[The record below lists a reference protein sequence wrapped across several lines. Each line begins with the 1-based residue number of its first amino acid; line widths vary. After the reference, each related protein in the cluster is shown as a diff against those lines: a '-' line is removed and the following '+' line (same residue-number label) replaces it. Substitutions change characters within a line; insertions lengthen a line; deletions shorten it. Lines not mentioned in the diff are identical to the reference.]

1 MKKTIKSIPMCALI
15 LLAFVLAM
23 APKVRCAE
31 ADSVRAPLQFT
42 VDFARFRAPGE
53 RTFLETYISLPRST
67 LTYVPTGDGRLRGEF
82 LVDALLL
89 SGADTVAHRLWRN
102 INHADSLAET
112 QGAYSLFTVGQF
124 NVPKA
129 DYRMDLLVIDM
140 ASHDTARAVFGIKA
154 IAFPDSGLCLSDLQL
169 AAQISRDSTQGQ
181 FTKGNYLI
189 LPNPPGIYGTTLPIL
204 YFYAEVYNLTYGH
217 PGDSAFY
224 RVSYFILNGDGQ
236 RVKAFPSS
244 KKAKPGTSA
253 VEVGGLNIIT
263 LPSGTY
269 YLVLEV
275 EDPTKGERAS
285 VMKKFFVYREGETF
299 AAQQQKPATGK
310 GSPGLDA
317 DRYNVMSEKELDHE
331 FEVTRYIN
339 TPEDRATWKTLNV
352 AGKRNF
358 LRDFWA
364 RMDQT
369 PGTPENE
376 FKQDYLAR
384 VAEANAVFKGFRE
397 GWKTDRGRI
406 LLQYGRPD
414 EIERFPFSAE
424 NKAYHIWH
432 YYSVQGGVVFIFVDK
447 REMGDF
453 ELVHSTARGELFDAD
468 WQRWIDPNR

>member
-1 MKKTIKSIPMCALI
+1 MSTFTMRAW
-15 LLAFVLAM
+15 VLA
-23 APKVRCAE
+23 ALALLVTAHEEGTATP
-31 ADSVRAPLQFT
+31 ADSVRTPLQFT
-42 VDFARFRAPGE
+42 VDFARFRSPNDH
-53 RTFLETYISLPRST
+53 TYLETYISLPRSS
-67 LTYVPTGDGRLRGEF
+67 LLYLPNPDGRLRAEF

-89 SGADTVAHRLWRN
+89 SASDTVAHRAWRN
-102 INHADSLAET
+102 VNFADSLAET
-112 QGAYSLFTVGQF
+112 QGAFSLFTVGQF
-124 NVPKA
+124 DVPR
-129 DYRMDLLVIDM
+129 DNYRMDLLVADLG
-140 ASHDTARAVFGIKA
+140 SLDTARVMFDIKA
-154 IAFPDSGLCLSDLQL
+154 IAFPDSGLCLSDIQL

-181 FTKGNYLI
+181 YTKGNYLV
-189 LPNPPGIYGTTLPIL
+189 LPNPPGIYGTTLPVL

-224 RVSYFILNGDGQ
+224 KVNYIILNGEGQ
-236 RVKAFPSS
+236 RAKVFPSS
-244 KKAKPGTSA
+244 RKAKPGTSA

-275 EDPTKGERAS
+275 VDPTTGERAS
-285 VMKKFFVYREGETF
+285 VMKKFFIYREGETF
-299 AAQQQKPATGK
+299 ATQSQKAPTSK

-317 DRYNVMSEKELDHE
+317 ERYNVMSERELDHE

-339 TPEDRATWKTLNV
+339 TAGDRATWKKLNL

-384 VAEANAVFKGFRE
+384 VAEANAVFKGLRE

-432 YYSVQGGVVFIFVDK
+432 YYSIQGGVMFIFVDK

>member
-1 MKKTIKSIPMCALI
+1 MNSSAIRALALAALA
-15 LLAFVLAM
+15 LLPLSTNQASGAV
-23 APKVRCAE
+23 

-42 VDFARFRAPGE
+42 VDFARFRSPE
-53 RTFLETYISLPRST
+53 DHTFLETYISLPRST
-67 LTYVPTGDGRLRGEF
+67 LMYQRAEDGRLRAEF
-82 LVDALLL
+82 LVDALLF
-89 SGADTVAHRLWRN
+89 SGADTVAHRAWRN
-102 INHADSLAET
+102 VDFADSLAET
-112 QGAYSLFTVGQF
+112 RGAFSLFTVGQF
-124 NVPKA
+124 NVPRGH
-129 DYRMDLLVIDM
+129 YRVDLLVVDT
-140 ASHDTARAVFGIKA
+140 ASRDTARAIFDIKA

-169 AAQISRDSTQGQ
+169 AAQISRDTTHGQ
-181 FTKGNYLI
+181 FTKGNYLV

-217 PGDSAFY
+217 PGDSASY
-224 RVSYFILNGDGQ
+224 RVNYFILNGEGQ

-244 KKAKPGTSA
+244 RKTKPGTSA

-269 YLVLEV
+269 YIVLEV
-275 EDPTKGERAS
+275 EDPTTGERAS

-299 AAQQQKPATGK
+299 AAQQQKTPTGK

-317 DRYNVMSEKELDHE
+317 ERYNVMSEKELDHE

-339 TPEDRATWKTLNV
+339 TAEDRATWKKLNL

-358 LRDFWA
+358 LRELWA

-384 VAEANAVFKGFRE
+384 VAEANAVFRGFRE

-432 YYSVQGGVVFIFVDK
+432 YYSVQGGVMFIFVDK

>member
-1 MKKTIKSIPMCALI
+1 MSTSTMRAL
-15 LLAFVLAM
+15 VLA
-23 APKVRCAE
+23 ALALLVTAHE
-31 ADSVRAPLQFT
+31 EGAAASADSLRTPLQFT
-42 VDFARFRAPGE
+42 VDFARFRSPNDH
-53 RTFLETYISLPRST
+53 TYLETYISLPRSS
-67 LTYVPTGDGRLRGEF
+67 LLYLPSPDGRLRAEF

-89 SGADTVAHRLWRN
+89 SASDTVAHRAWRN
-102 INHADSLAET
+102 VNFADSLAET
-112 QGAYSLFTVGQF
+112 QGAFSLFTVGQF
-124 NVPKA
+124 DVPR
-129 DYRMDLLVIDM
+129 DNYRMDLLVADLG
-140 ASHDTARAVFGIKA
+140 SLDTARVMFDIKA
-154 IAFPDSGLCLSDLQL
+154 IAFPDSGLCLSDVQL
-169 AAQISRDSTQGQ
+169 AARISRDSTQGQ
-181 FTKGNYLI
+181 FTKGNYLV
-189 LPNPPGIYGTTLPIL
+189 LPNPPGIYGTTLPVL

-224 RVSYFILNGDGQ
+224 KVNYIILNGEGQ
-236 RVKAFPSS
+236 RAKVFPSS
-244 KKAKPGTSA
+244 RKAKPGTSA

-275 EDPTKGERAS
+275 VDPTAGERAS
-285 VMKKFFVYREGETF
+285 VMKKFFIYREGETF
-299 AAQQQKPATGK
+299 ATQSQKAPASK

-317 DRYNVMSEKELDHE
+317 ERYNVMSERELDHE

-339 TPEDRATWKTLNV
+339 TAEDRATWKKLNL

-376 FKQDYLAR
+376 FKQDYLTR
-384 VAEANAVFKGFRE
+384 VAEANAVFKGLRE

-432 YYSVQGGVVFIFVDK
+432 YYSIQGGVMFIFVDK

>member
-1 MKKTIKSIPMCALI
+1 MTSFTIRAL
-15 LLAFVLAM
+15 VLA
-23 APKVRCAE
+23 ALALLTYPLNGASGTPP
-31 ADSVRAPLQFT
+31 DSVRAPLQFT
-42 VDFARFRAPGE
+42 VDFARFRSPDDH
-53 RTFLETYISLPRST
+53 TYVETYISLPRST
-67 LTYVPTGDGRLRGEF
+67 LMYVPSPDGRLRAEF

-89 SGADTVAHRLWRN
+89 SGSDTVAHRAWRN
-102 INHADSLAET
+102 VNFADSLAET
-112 QGAYSLFTVGQF
+112 QGSFSLFTVGQF
-124 NVPKA
+124 NVPRNN
-129 DYRMDLLVIDM
+129 YRMDLLVADL
-140 ASHDTARAVFGIKA
+140 ASRDTARAVFDIKA

-169 AAQISRDSTQGQ
+169 AAQISRDSTHGQ
-181 FTKGNYLI
+181 FTKGNYLVV
-189 LPNPPGIYGTTLPIL
+189 PNPPGIYGTALPIL

-217 PGDSAFY
+217 PGDSASY
-224 RVSYFILNGDGQ
+224 RVNYSIFNGEGQ
-236 RVKAFPSS
+236 RVKVFPSS
-244 KKAKPGTSA
+244 RKAKPGTSA

-269 YLVLEV
+269 YLALEV
-275 EDPTKGERAS
+275 VDPTNGERAS

-299 AAQQQKPATGK
+299 ASQPQKASTGK

-339 TPEDRATWKTLNV
+339 TAEDRATWKKLNV

-358 LRDFWA
+358 LREFWA

-384 VAEANAVFKGFRE
+384 VAEANAVFKGLRE

-432 YYSVQGGVVFIFVDK
+432 YYSIQGGVMFVFVDK

>member
-1 MKKTIKSIPMCALI
+1 MSTSTMRAL
-15 LLAFVLAM
+15 VLAALALLVTAHEEGAA
-23 APKVRCAE
+23 AP
-31 ADSVRAPLQFT
+31 ADSVRTPLQFT
-42 VDFARFRAPGE
+42 VDFARFRSPNDH
-53 RTFLETYISLPRST
+53 TYLETYISLPRSS
-67 LTYVPTGDGRLRGEF
+67 LLYLPSPDGRLRAEF
-82 LVDALLL
+82 LVHALLL
-89 SGADTVAHRLWRN
+89 SASDTVAHRAWRN
-102 INHADSLAET
+102 VNFADSLAET
-112 QGAYSLFTVGQF
+112 QGAFSLFTVGQF
-124 NVPKA
+124 DVPR
-129 DYRMDLLVIDM
+129 DNYRMDLLVADLG
-140 ASHDTARAVFGIKA
+140 SLDTARVMFDIKA
-154 IAFPDSGLCLSDLQL
+154 IAFPDSGLCLSDVQL
-169 AAQISRDSTQGQ
+169 AARISRDSTQGQ
-181 FTKGNYLI
+181 FTKGNYLV
-189 LPNPPGIYGTTLPIL
+189 LPNPPGIYGTTLPVL

-224 RVSYFILNGDGQ
+224 KVNYIILNGEGQ
-236 RVKAFPSS
+236 RAKVFPSS
-244 KKAKPGTSA
+244 RKAKPGTSA

-275 EDPTKGERAS
+275 VDPTTGERAS
-285 VMKKFFVYREGETF
+285 VMKKFFIYREGETF
-299 AAQQQKPATGK
+299 ATQSQKAPTSK
-310 GSPGLDA
+310 GSSGLDA
-317 DRYNVMSEKELDHE
+317 ERYNVMSERELDHE

-339 TPEDRATWKTLNV
+339 TAEDRATWKKLNL

-384 VAEANAVFKGFRE
+384 VAEANAVFKGLRE

-432 YYSVQGGVVFIFVDK
+432 YYSIQGGVMFIFVDK

>member
-112 QGAYSLFTVGQF
+112 QGAYSIFTVGQF

-317 DRYNVMSEKELDHE
+317 DRYNVMSEKELDHD

-339 TPEDRATWKTLNV
+339 AP
-352 AGKRNF
+352 
-358 LRDFWA
+358 
-364 RMDQT
+364 
-369 PGTPENE
+369 
-376 FKQDYLAR
+376 
-384 VAEANAVFKGFRE
+384 
-397 GWKTDRGRI
+397 
-406 LLQYGRPD
+406 
-414 EIERFPFSAE
+414 
-424 NKAYHIWH
+424 
-432 YYSVQGGVVFIFVDK
+432 
-447 REMGDF
+447 
-453 ELVHSTARGELFDAD
+453 
-468 WQRWIDPNR
+468 

>member
-1 MKKTIKSIPMCALI
+1 MSTSTMRALALAALA
-15 LLAFVLAM
+15 LLVTAHKEGA
-23 APKVRCAE
+23 AAS
-31 ADSVRAPLQFT
+31 ADSLRTPLQFT
-42 VDFARFRAPGE
+42 VDFARFRSPNDH
-53 RTFLETYISLPRST
+53 TYLETYISLPRSS
-67 LTYVPTGDGRLRGEF
+67 LLYLPIPDGRLRAEF

-89 SGADTVAHRLWRN
+89 SASDTVAHRAWRN
-102 INHADSLAET
+102 VNFADSLAET
-112 QGAYSLFTVGQF
+112 QGAFSLFTVGQF
-124 NVPKA
+124 DVPR
-129 DYRMDLLVIDM
+129 DNYRMDLLVADLG
-140 ASHDTARAVFGIKA
+140 SLDTARVMFDIKA
-154 IAFPDSGLCLSDLQL
+154 IAFPDTGLCLSDVEL
-169 AAQISRDSTQGQ
+169 AARISRDSTQGQ
-181 FTKGNYLI
+181 FTKGNYLV
-189 LPNPPGIYGTTLPIL
+189 LPNPPGIYGTTLPVL

-224 RVSYFILNGDGQ
+224 KVNYTILNGEGQ
-236 RVKAFPSS
+236 RAKVFPSS
-244 KKAKPGTSA
+244 RKAKPGTSA

-275 EDPTKGERAS
+275 VDPTTGERAS
-285 VMKKFFVYREGETF
+285 VMKKFFIYREGDTF
-299 AAQQQKPATGK
+299 ATQSQKAPTSK

-317 DRYNVMSEKELDHE
+317 ERYNVMSERELDQE

-339 TPEDRATWKTLNV
+339 TAEDRATWKKLNL

-384 VAEANAVFKGFRE
+384 VAEANAVFKGLRE

-432 YYSVQGGVVFIFVDK
+432 YYSIQGGVMFIFVDK

-453 ELVHSTARGELFDAD
+453 ELVHSTARGELLDAD